1 MADFEEDYSL
11 DFWWPCNFITGTIVL
26 ALFLSFLW
34 LNRNQLELNPIEKCS
49 KACESP
55 NCALCRGIADTH
67 RLKSRFDTYFMNMP
81 DSEMKERVASLIT
94 DSGKYKGDILSA
106 IYAESGYEL
115 DPGEKLDSSPL
126 IWVLPGL
133 TRHTFWDADMHDSLH
148 QVVSILE
155 GVGIFEGIRKDF
167 KLIDQ
172 SRIGWK
178 VNSVP
183 SGQWRVYHLFNQ
195 GKRVDGNA
203 DICSFTS
210 QLLLTLPL
218 FMRNHVFGSAMF
230 SVLEPGSSIEPHTGP
245 CAYRL
250 RCHLP
255 LVTPPG
261 YRIKVGRDIMLWK
274 EGKVMVFD
282 DSFVHEVWQEV
293 DEESGVN
300 GRAVFIFD
308 IWHPQVPNDEQAA
321 ITFIYT

>member
-1 MADFEEDYSL
+1 MADLEVDYSP
-11 DFWWPCNFITGTIVL
+11 DFWWPCNFITGTMVL

-34 LNRNQLELNPIEKCS
+34 LNRNQLLELDHVEKCK
-49 KACESP
+49 KACKSP
-55 NCALCRGIADTH
+55 NCALCQGIADTY
-67 RLKSRFDTYFMNMP
+67 RLKSRFDTYFMNIP
-81 DSEMKERVASLIT
+81 DSEMKKRIATLIN
-94 DSGKYKGDILSA
+94 DSGRYKGDILSS

-115 DPGEKLDSSPL
+115 DPGEKYSLPL

-133 TRHTFWDADMHDSLH
+133 SRHTFWDADMHNSLH
-148 QVVSILE
+148 QIVSMLE
-155 GVGIFEGIRKDF
+155 DVGIFEGIQKDF

-172 SRIGWK
+172 SKIGWK

-195 GKRVDGNA
+195 GKRVDKNA
-203 DICSFTS
+203 DLCSFTS
-210 QLLLTLPL
+210 QLLPTLPL
-218 FMRNHVFGSAMF
+218 FMSDHVFGSAMF

-261 YRIKVGRDIMLWK
+261 YRIKVGRDIMSWK
-274 EGKVMVFD
+274 EGKVMIFD
-282 DSFVHEVWQEV
+282 DSFVHEVWQEMGGAS
-293 DEESGVN
+293 DTS

-308 IWHPQVPNDEQAA
+308 IWHPQVSNDEQAP
-321 ITFIYT
+321 IKFIYT